1 MTQQKRVL
9 LVTQYIYPE
18 TFKSSELAFEL
29 AKRGYKIDVLCGI
42 PNYPEGHYIEGYGI
56 FSKRIEK
63 KDGVTFFRCFQTP
76 RKILPGFIGMSVN
89 YVTFVISATLWVLF
103 YFVWKKHYD
112 AIITHEPSPITQLIP
127 AIVLGKIRNVKVY
140 SWIMDIWPDSVISSI
155 GEGKISRIMSRIL
168 NAITNWTYR
177 GSDKLLIT
185 SRGMADLINRGA
197 DYSDKIVY
205 FPNWSD
211 DLKAMPIEEIPSLPE
226 GYKIMMAGNIADGL
240 GIESLLSFFEEMKDV
255 DEVKFILVGGGN
267 LQQKMVNECKKRSL
281 DNVFFGGKQP
291 YSKMPSFY
299 EKADAMLLTL
309 KATALPH
316 LDVTVPARLQSY
328 MAGGKPVL
336 AMIGK
341 GASNL
346 INEADCGHA
355 VPAGDYKGLAAY
367 IKKSVLN
374 NRKEFSKKGQNGRIY
389 YEKHF
394 MKGECITNLEKI
406 MFG

>member
-1 MTQQKRVL
+1 
-9 LVTQYIYPE
+9 
-18 TFKSSELAFEL
+18 
-29 AKRGYKIDVLCGI
+29 
-42 PNYPEGHYIEGYGI
+42 
-56 FSKRIEK
+56 
-63 KDGVTFFRCFQTP
+63 
-76 RKILPGFIGMSVN
+76 
-89 YVTFVISATLWVLF
+89 
-103 YFVWKKHYD
+103 
-112 AIITHEPSPITQLIP
+112 
-127 AIVLGKIRNVKVY
+127 
-140 SWIMDIWPDSVISSI
+140 
-155 GEGKISRIMSRIL
+155 MSRIL

-185 SRGMADLINRGA
+185 SKGMADLINRNA

-267 LQQKMVNECKKRSL
+267 LQQKMVNECKKRRL
-281 DNVFFGGKQP
+281 DNVFFWGKQP

>member
-42 PNYPEGHYIEGYGI
+42 PNYPEGHYPKGYGI
-56 FSKRIEK
+56 LSKRIEK

-76 RKILPGFIGMSVN
+76 RKLLPGFIGMSVN
-89 YVTFVISATLWVLF
+89 YITFVISATLWVFF

-140 SWIMDIWPDSVISSI
+140 SWIMDIWPDSVVSSM
-155 GEGKISRIMSRIL
+155 GESKISRIMNRIL
-168 NAITNWTYR
+168 NAVTNWTYR

-185 SRGMADLINRGA
+185 SKGMADLINRSA
-197 DYSDKIVY
+197 DYSDKIIY

-211 DLKAMPIEEIPSLPE
+211 DLKAMPIEKIPSLPE
-226 GYKIMMAGNIADGL
+226 GYKIMMAGNISDGL
-240 GIESLLSFFEEMKDV
+240 GIESLLSLLEKMKDV
-255 DEVKFILVGGGN
+255 SEVKFILVGGGN
-267 LQQKMVNECKKRSL
+267 LQQQMANECKKKGL
-281 DNVFFGGKQP
+281 DNVFFLGKQS

-309 KATALPH
+309 KAAAFPH
-316 LDVTVPARLQSY
+316 LDVTVPARLQGY

-341 GASNL
+341 GASDL
-346 INEADCGHA
+346 IREANCGYA
-355 VPAGDYKGLAAY
+355 VSAGDYNGLAAY
-367 IKKSVLN
+367 IKDTVLN
-374 NRKEFSKKGQNGRIY
+374 NRDAFAKKGKNGRKY
-389 YEKHF
+389 FEQHF